1 LGFTQV
7 FDYVAGKV
15 DWLAY
20 GLPREGTRASSPAI
34 GELVRRDVPVC
45 HPDDRLAEVV
55 PRVQAVGW
63 DHCVVVNREGVVLG
77 LLRGDALH
85 AAPET
90 RVALAM
96 ESGPTTIR
104 PHRILGD
111 IRAYMRQHGAERVV
125 VTTPAG
131 QLIGMVERQDIER
144 HLALAM
150 QPPSGKSRLPHG
162 APRVDIGYKLSCEEH
177 SPSALVDYARQ
188 AEEAGFTF
196 AMLSDHYHPWIAQQG
211 QSPFMWSVL
220 GGIAQATT
228 QLHLGTGVTCP
239 LIRMHPGIIA
249 QAAATTAALLPGRFV
264 LGLGTGES
272 LNEHIFGDSWP
283 PAATRRAMLE
293 EAVAVIRL
301 LWQGG
306 LQSHHGQYYTVEN
319 AQLYTLPEQLPPI
332 LIAASGTR
340 LAHLAGRLGDGLI
353 TVGVHAKLVDRFIAA
368 GGAEKP
374 RYTELNVCWAPE
386 EAEARSLAHAQWP
399 IAGLQGALLT
409 DLRLPSYFTQAAS
422 TITEEAIAQAVIC
435 GPDPMRYIA
444 AILRA
449 VEAGYTHVWLHQIG
463 PDQAGFFEF
472 YACDILPKLRV

>member
-150 QPPSGKSRLPHG
+150 QPPPAWGPTSRHRLQ
-162 APRVDIGYKLSCEEH
+162 
-177 SPSALVDYARQ
+177 ALV
-188 AEEAGFTF
+188 
-196 AMLSDHYHPWIAQQG
+196 
-211 QSPFMWSVL
+211 
-220 GGIAQATT
+220 
-228 QLHLGTGVTCP
+228 
-239 LIRMHPGIIA
+239 
-249 QAAATTAALLPGRFV
+249 
-264 LGLGTGES
+264 
-272 LNEHIFGDSWP
+272 
-283 PAATRRAMLE
+283 
-293 EAVAVIRL
+293 
-301 LWQGG
+301 
-306 LQSHHGQYYTVEN
+306 
-319 AQLYTLPEQLPPI
+319 
-332 LIAASGTR
+332 
-340 LAHLAGRLGDGLI
+340 
-353 TVGVHAKLVDRFIAA
+353 
-368 GGAEKP
+368 
-374 RYTELNVCWAPE
+374 
-386 EAEARSLAHAQWP
+386 
-399 IAGLQGALLT
+399 
-409 DLRLPSYFTQAAS
+409 
-422 TITEEAIAQAVIC
+422 
-435 GPDPMRYIA
+435 
-444 AILRA
+444 
-449 VEAGYTHVWLHQIG
+449 
-463 PDQAGFFEF
+463 
-472 YACDILPKLRV
+472 

>member
-1 LGFTQV
+1 
-7 FDYVAGKV
+7 
-15 DWLAY
+15 
-20 GLPREGTRASSPAI
+20 
-34 GELVRRDVPVC
+34 
-45 HPDDRLAEVV
+45 
-55 PRVQAVGW
+55 
-63 DHCVVVNREGVVLG
+63 VVL
-77 LLRGDALH
+77 
-85 AAPET
+85 P
-90 RVALAM
+90 
-96 ESGPTTIR
+96 
-104 PHRILGD
+104 
-111 IRAYMRQHGAERVV
+111 
-125 VTTPAG
+125 
-131 QLIGMVERQDIER
+131 
-144 HLALAM
+144 
-150 QPPSGKSRLPHG
+150 
-162 APRVDIGYKLSCEEH
+162 
-177 SPSALVDYARQ
+177 
-188 AEEAGFTF
+188 
-196 AMLSDHYHPWIAQQG
+196 
-211 QSPFMWSVL
+211 SVL
-220 GGIAQATT
+220 Y
-228 QLHLGTGVTCP
+228 P
-239 LIRMHPGIIA
+239 
-249 QAAATTAALLPGRFV
+249 
-264 LGLGTGES
+264 
-272 LNEHIFGDSWP
+272 
-283 PAATRRAMLE
+283 
-293 EAVAVIRL
+293 
-301 LWQGG
+301 QGG